1 MTSILTLVTIVAYLL
16 LLFVVARRSS
26 RNANN
31 ETFFKGG
38 RSQSA
43 LVVGLALI
51 GAPISGI
58 SLISLPGSV
67 AVSAFSYLQFMFG
80 VVIGYMIIAYLL
92 IPLFYRLNVTSLYEY
107 LDSRFGVS
115 SHRSGAWIFFISKVL
130 SASLRAFVVCVVVQ
144 QLLCDALGVPFWA
157 TALLFM
163 LLVWLYTRKGGVASV
178 VWTDVL
184 KTVCMVS
191 CIILAII
198 FVLRTLNLSISEAI
212 AQASARGFTQIFFF
226 DNPNDSRHFA
236 KMFLSGIFLIV
247 ANTGLDQDMMQRAL
261 SSRTQRSAQRN
272 MVLSSVLQVGV
283 IGLMLLLGA
292 ILHLYLT
299 ETNQS
304 IAKPDEVFAFVA
316 TREGMP
322 MILSVL
328 LVLGIFSAT
337 FSATGSALTSLTTS
351 FTMDIFDGQGHRT
364 EEQQTVVRK
373 VAHIAIAV
381 VLAMLMLLF
390 ERWSNESAIILFYRM
405 ASYTYGPL
413 LGMFAFG
420 IFSKRGVR
428 DRFVPIVVV
437 AAPLLSFVLD
447 YNSERWFWGYQF
459 GFELLLVN
467 ALITILGLYIIS
479 QKKSVSA

>member
-1 MTSILTLVTIVAYLL
+1 MTSILTLVTIIAYLL
-16 LLFVVARRSS
+16 LLFAVARRSS
-26 RNANN
+26 SNANN

-67 AVSAFSYLQFMFG
+67 AGSAFSYLQFMFG
-80 VVIGYMIIAYLL
+80 VVVGYTIIAYLL

-130 SASLRAFVVCVVVQ
+130 SASLRAFVVCAVVQ
-144 QLLCDALGVPFWA
+144 QLLCSTLGVPFWA
-157 TALLFM
+157 TAVLFM

-184 KTVCMVS
+184 KTVCMVA
-191 CIILAII
+191 CIVLATV
-198 FVLRTLNLSISEAI
+198 FVLRTIDLSLGEAV
-212 AQASARGFTQIFFF
+212 ARASARGFTQIFFF

-292 ILHLYLT
+292 VLHLYLV
-299 ETNQS
+299 ETDQS
-304 IAKPDEVFAFVA
+304 VAKPDEVFAFVA

-328 LVLGIFSAT
+328 LVLGIVSAT
-337 FSATGSALTSLTTS
+337 FSTTGSALTSLTTS
-351 FTMDIFDGQGHRT
+351 FTMDIFGGQKSLT
-364 EEQQTVVRK
+364 EEQQTRVRK
-373 VAHIAIAV
+373 VAHIAIAA
-381 VLAMLMLLF
+381 VLAVLMLAF

-420 IFSKRGVR
+420 IFSKRAVR
-428 DRFVPIVVV
+428 DRLVPIVVV
-437 AAPLLSFVLD
+437 AAPLLSLLLD
-447 YNSERWFWGYQF
+447 CNSKAWFGGYEF
-459 GFELLLVN
+459 GFEIMLVN
-467 ALITILGLYIIS
+467 AALTIVGLYLIS
-479 QKKSVSA
+479 RKKSVSA